1 MKTFHAMIIFGLCLM
16 LALGGAGCQ
25 RLGGKSFRDTVA
37 LENEKVTSTLPKH
50 APKTVYV
57 ADFTLAIQDFQG
69 DQGVRGALPERLNS
83 GAAGLVGNRLPQPLK
98 TADPAAK
105 AGEIVRIMA
114 EALVSD
120 LKDKGVPAQRLAG
133 MELPREGWLISGQFR
148 EVDEGNRVRR
158 AALGFE
164 QGASQMQVQ
173 VGIGDLSSPHPNV
186 PFVEFGTVKQPGEK
200 IGAAMTMNP
209 YAAAA
214 RFVMEKNASEKDTR
228 KTAAEI
234 VEELLKYRDQV
245 LARSR

>member
-1 MKTFHAMIIFGLCLM
+1 MRISHAMMTFSLCLM

-25 RLGGKSFRDTVA
+25 RLAGKSFRDTVA
-37 LENEKVTSTLPKH
+37 LENETATGTSPKH

-57 ADFTLAIQDFQG
+57 ADFTLAIQDFRG
-69 DQGVRGALPERLNS
+69 DQGVRGALPERLNG
-83 GAAGLVGNRLPQPLK
+83 GAVGLVGNRLPQPLK

-105 AGEIVRIMA
+105 AQEIVRIMA

-133 MELPREGWLISGQFR
+133 MVLPREGWLINGRFT

-164 QGASQMQVQ
+164 QGASRMQVQ
-173 VGIGDLSSPHPNV
+173 VGISDLSNPHPTV
-186 PFVEFGTVKQPGEK
+186 PFVEFGAVKQPGEN
-200 IGAAMTMNP
+200 IGAALTMNP

-234 VEELLKYRDQV
+234 VEELLKYREQA
-245 LARSR
+245 LTRPR